1 MEALAVFADAEWESF
16 SKMFS
21 TEDQIDDDLTSQYF
35 GQCTFPNLEHEVGLQ
50 FLTPSNNIFS
60 SNNPEANNVSMVGL
74 HESLFISSD
83 VHDHHNSNLH
93 NLSQESSYGSDCSGS
108 AFLPSPT
115 HQSAAAYFISDSNHI
130 PNYIS
135 NDHHGS
141 MSMDICVMDDN
152 KIGLQAEFPDVYLK
166 ETTPINEDM
175 LGNSDN
181 SPAAAG
187 FFQAKELQ
195 LKRKFENLAIHT
207 GGETI
212 NNVNSSENTKK
223 RPRISRDVQ
232 KTKKNSNVQSKKNQ
246 NLSPKANQEGDQ
258 ESNIGTG
265 TDGQSSTSY
274 SSEDDNTTTTNVGGA
289 TSDSKASGALNIN
302 GKARA
307 SRGSATDPQ
316 SLYARKRRERI
327 NERLKTLQHLV
338 PNGTKVDIS
347 TMLEEAVHYVK
358 FMQLQIKLLS
368 SDDMWMYAP
377 IAYNGYDV
385 CLNQNNS
392 PFL

>member
-1 MEALAVFADAEWESF
+1 MEALGVFADAEWESF
-16 SKMFS
+16 NKMFS
-21 TEDQIDDDLTSQYF
+21 TEDQIDEDLTSQYF
-35 GQCTFPNLEHEVGLQ
+35 GQCTFPPNLERDVGLH

-60 SNNPEANNVSMVGL
+60 SNNPEANNVGMVGL
-74 HESLFISSD
+74 NESLFYSSD
-83 VHDHHNSNLH
+83 VHDHNSNLH

-115 HQSAAAYFISDSNHI
+115 HQSAAYFISDSNHI

-141 MSMDICVMDDN
+141 MSME
-152 KIGLQAEFPDVYLK
+152 AEFPDFFLK
-166 ETTPINEDM
+166 ETLPINEDM

-181 SPAAAG
+181 SQAAAG

-195 LKRKFENLAIHT
+195 LKRKFEILAIHT

-223 RPRISRDVQ
+223 RPRVSRDVQ
-232 KTKKNSNVQSKKNQ
+232 KTKRNSNVQSKKNQ
-246 NLSPKANQEGDQ
+246 NLSPKANEEDQ
-258 ESNIGTG
+258 ESKIRTG
-265 TDGQSSTSY
+265 SDGQSSTSY
-274 SSEDDNTTTTNVGGA
+274 SSEDDNTTTTTTTNVGGA

-327 NERLKTLQHLV
+327 NERLKTLQNLV

>member
-1 MEALAVFADAEWESF
+1 MEALGVFADAEWESF

-21 TEDQIDDDLTSQYF
+21 TGDQIDDDLTSQYF
-35 GQCTFPNLEHEVGLQ
+35 SHEHDVGLH
-50 FLTPSNNIFS
+50 FLTPSNHIFS

-74 HESLFISSD
+74 HESLFYSSD
-83 VHDHHNSNLH
+83 AHHNSNLH

-115 HQSAAAYFISDSNHI
+115 HQSSASYFFSDSNHI
-130 PNYIS
+130 PNIS

-152 KIGLQAEFPDVYLK
+152 KIGLQAEFPDFLK
-166 ETTPINEDM
+166 GTSPINEDM

-181 SPAAAG
+181 SQAAADI
-187 FFQAKELQ
+187 FQAKELQ
-195 LKRKFENLAIHT
+195 LKRKFEILPIHT
-207 GGETI
+207 GGEII

-223 RPRISRDVQ
+223 RPRVSRDVQ

-246 NLSPKANQEGDQ
+246 NLSPKANHEGDQ

-265 TDGQSSTSY
+265 SDGQSSTSY
-274 SSEDDNTTTTNVGGA
+274 SSEDDNTITTNVGGA